1 MLKTALPQPQTKPW
15 PAQGEWTYDD
25 YLRLPDDGRRYEIIK
40 GVLYMVNAPSFE
52 HQFAVA
58 QLLKKMGLHA
68 DEHNLGVVLTAPFE
82 VHLSETTR
90 PVQPDVLFIRAG
102 NHPLPDAP
110 FFEGAPDL
118 VVEVLSP
125 ATTRTDRFIKFN
137 AYEEAGIPE
146 YWIVNPKTRSV
157 EVFTLSEG
165 GEYALKGEYTA
176 GETIESEVLSGLK
189 IPAATLFAP
198 PRQG

>member
-1 MLKTALPQPQTKPW
+1 VLKTALPQPKTKPW
-15 PAQGEWTYDD
+15 PAQGHWTYED

-40 GVLYMVNAPSFE
+40 GVLYIVNAPSFE

-58 QLLKKMGLHA
+58 EIFGELRNFVKK
-68 DEHNLGVVLTAPFE
+68 NRFGVVLTAPFE

-90 PVQPDVLFIRAG
+90 PVQPDVLFIRAE

-125 ATTRTDRFIKFN
+125 STARTDRVVKFC
-137 AYEEAGIPE
+137 AYEQGGVPE
-146 YWIVNPKTRSV
+146 YWIVDPHARSV
-157 EVFTLSEG
+157 EVYVLEKGTYTLHGQYVGSETLTSPTFP
-165 GEYALKGEYTA
+165 ELALPVQ
-176 GETIESEVLSGLK
+176 S
-189 IPAATLFAP
+189 LFPEA
-198 PRQG
+198 

>member
-1 MLKTALPQPQTKPW
+1 MLKTTLPQPQTKPW
-15 PAQGEWTYDD
+15 PAQGHWTYDD
-25 YLRLPDDGRRYEIIK
+25 YLRLPDDGRRYEIIE

-58 QLLKKMGLHA
+58 EIFGELRNFVKK
-68 DEHNLGVVLTAPFE
+68 NRLGVVLTAPFE

-90 PVQPDVLFIRAG
+90 PVQPDVLFIRAE
-102 NHPLPDAP
+102 NHPQPDAP

-137 AYEEAGIPE
+137 AYEKAGIPE

-176 GETIESEVLSGLK
+176 DETVESEVLAGLK
-189 IPAATLFAP
+189 IPADSLFAP
-198 PRQG
+198 PAQS